1 MIGENEFLRGIDMLQ
16 LSFEREKI
24 HKLKIY
30 AELLEKWNKV
40 YNLTGLKNK
49 SQWWTHHFLDSLSI
63 VEFVRGNS
71 LVDIGTGAGLPGVV
85 LAIAFP
91 AKQIT
96 LVDSN
101 QKKGVF
107 LREVAATIGLDN
119 IKVITKRV
127 EHFHYSPG
135 FSFIVSRA
143 FSNLATFLRLASH
156 LCVSD
161 GIIVAMKGKLDKK
174 EWASI
179 PTECLLRVVR
189 LDVPFLKENRNLVF
203 MNPMRKEG

>member
-1 MIGENEFLRGIDMLQ
+1 MVYLKKHKTLAEIGKGKTFKMIGENEFLRGIDMLQ

-107 LREVAATIGLDN
+107 LRGCAMIGAGQY
-119 IKVITKRV
+119 KS
-127 EHFHYSPG
+127 YY
-135 FSFIVSRA
+135 
-143 FSNLATFLRLASH
+143 
-156 LCVSD
+156 
-161 GIIVAMKGKLDKK
+161 
-174 EWASI
+174 
-179 PTECLLRVVR
+179 
-189 LDVPFLKENRNLVF
+189 
-203 MNPMRKEG
+203 